1 MTKDRRPKI
10 SDGQS
15 DMTHAAYEAI
25 RQLMFHNEIVP
36 GQKISYRD
44 LSERLGMSTT
54 PIIQALKFLEFQ
66 NLVRHEP
73 NRGYYTEPIDMHEV
87 EEIYAA
93 RELIEV
99 SLLPETIRRIDQEA
113 ILKLQAAFKS
123 YSAAA
128 SGKSFT
134 RRLALHKEFH
144 LTLASLSGSRVQIQI
159 LRSLFDLLYL
169 KFGGSIVFSHY
180 TRDNENLL
188 LHQHIS
194 EAVVGRNLTRAQDLL
209 RRDIR
214 ETREQVLSDLGQLI
228 ADKTTAVF

>member
-1 MTKDRRPKI
+1 LANIKRIKT

-25 RQLMFHNEIVP
+25 RQMMFHNEIVP

-44 LSERLGMSTT
+44 LSERLGMSIT

-66 NLVRHEP
+66 DLVRHEP
-73 NRGYYTEPIDMHEV
+73 NRGYYTEPIDMHEI
-87 EEIYAA
+87 EEIYVS

-99 SLLPETIRRIDQEA
+99 SLLQETIERIDQET
-113 ILKLQAAFKS
+113 ILKLQASFKS
-123 YSAAA
+123 YSTAA

-134 RRLALHKEFH
+134 HRLVKHKEFH
-144 LTLASLSGSRVQIQI
+144 LALASISGSRIRIQI

-194 EAVVGRNLTRAQDLL
+194 EAVIGRDLAMAQDLL

-228 ADKTTAVF
+228 ADKATAVF